1 MIGHNYM
8 YEATLFKM
16 YMVDKN
22 SNLATKVV
30 SNISK
35 MINKQ
40 SNTQKENKPQ
50 TVSLNVVHK

>member
-22 SNLATKVV
+22 SNIATKVV

-40 SNTQKENKPQ
+40 SSTQKENKKH
-50 TVSLNVVHK
+50 TVSLKVVYK

>member
-16 YMVDKN
+16 YMIDKN
-22 SNLATKVV
+22 NNFATKVV

-40 SNTQKENKPQ
+40 SNTQKENKTQ
-50 TVSLNVVHK
+50 TVSLNVVYK

>member
-1 MIGHNYM
+1 M